1 MRSFALET
9 KFETQKH
16 PKRTKEAMNN
26 ALFSSSSEAE
36 RQKFFLFFFLARR
49 MMNELKSVNCVYCG
63 DVVCSF
69 YYYYYWEFYAKSIAF
84 IIFVKISIQL

>member
-1 MRSFALET
+1 
-9 KFETQKH
+9 
-16 PKRTKEAMNN
+16 
-26 ALFSSSSEAE
+26 
-36 RQKFFLFFFLARR
+36 
-49 MMNELKSVNCVYCG
+49 VYCG

>member
-1 MRSFALET
+1 
-9 KFETQKH
+9 
-16 PKRTKEAMNN
+16 
-26 ALFSSSSEAE
+26 
-36 RQKFFLFFFLARR
+36 
-49 MMNELKSVNCVYCG
+49 MNELKSVNCVCCG